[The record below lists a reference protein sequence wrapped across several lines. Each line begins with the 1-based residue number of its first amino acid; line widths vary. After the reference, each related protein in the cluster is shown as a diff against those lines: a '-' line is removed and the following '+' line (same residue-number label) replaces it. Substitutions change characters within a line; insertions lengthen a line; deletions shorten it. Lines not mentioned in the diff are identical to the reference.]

1 MLNRKP
7 FKEEYPEFFE
17 GYINLVRE
25 GNIIEIL
32 SEQSQDL
39 QETLS
44 LFSDEDADKT
54 YAFGKWTLKELV
66 GHLIDNERLFVA
78 RALRISRGDKQM
90 LPGYDQDD
98 YVKNGRFFRR
108 PLKELKEELLLL
120 RAANILFFKS
130 FDDHDLMQRGY
141 VNDYEI
147 TVHGIL
153 FVLAGHERYHIDF
166 IKQTYVPLISKT

>member
-7 FKEEYPEFFE
+7 FKEEYPDFLED
-17 GYINLVRE
+17 YINLVRE

-32 SEQSQDL
+32 SEQSQKL
-39 QETLS
+39 QEILS
-44 LFSDEDADKT
+44 LFKEKDADKT
-54 YAFGKWTLKELV
+54 YAFGKWTLKEVV

-78 RALRISRGDKQM
+78 RALRISRGDKQR

-98 YVKNGRFFRR
+98 YIKNGRFFRR
-108 PLKELKEELLLL
+108 SLKELKEELLLL
-120 RAANILFFKS
+120 RACDILFFKS
-130 FDDHDLMQRGY
+130 FDDFELMQRGY

-153 FVLAGHERYHIDF
+153 FTLAGHEKYHIEF
-166 IKQTYVPLISKT
+166 IKQNYIPLISKT